1 MHDQSRRRPCLE
13 ARPLGCVRRTSA
25 RAGAY
30 SHRAPRR
37 TYATEACAGLEARGA
52 AVPQAG
58 GRVPSHARTRMRT
71 STPEGAT
78 LEHLSVPEDAIRA
91 HGPRDRPGRRASRPP
106 ALRSPTLVGPTLP
119 RVGEQRCGRCARQP
133 RAGDEVLS
141 LGVRHRVGE
150 ALIRSCQISCKQ
162 RGREQMGGCRC
173 AVGETATTRRED
185 TGIDRSSTA
194 NCLHDVYY
202 IHGWTLTGRSRTGRM
217 QE

>member
-1 MHDQSRRRPCLE
+1 MRAANECARGGVQSPRAAPHIRHRGVCGARGSRRGGSPGRR
-13 ARPLGCVRRTSA
+13 ARPLA
-25 RAGAY
+25 RA
-30 SHRAPRR
+30 H
-37 TYATEACAGLEARGA
+37 
-52 AVPQAG
+52 
-58 GRVPSHARTRMRT
+58 TRMRT

-202 IHGWTLTGRSRTGRM
+202 IHGWALTGRSRTGRM